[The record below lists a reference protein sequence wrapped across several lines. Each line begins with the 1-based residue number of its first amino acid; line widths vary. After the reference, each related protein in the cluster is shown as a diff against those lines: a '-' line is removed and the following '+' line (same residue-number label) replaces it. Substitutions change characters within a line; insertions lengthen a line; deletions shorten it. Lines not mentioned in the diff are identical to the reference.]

1 MYNRHQISIYIYI
14 SRYYIYYIKM
24 FCYFRVTDIDTFST
38 KICQTSPGF
47 RAPEGSPENDEA
59 VRLLLSRRDP
69 VNGNF
74 SEFSPVQV
82 SALCRESW
90 CETWMNMT
98 EICSDVQVVE
108 IYLEIPASWTSWTD
122 IMLTMLFVLDFCLG
136 WRVKAD
142 LIGRICIPISRP
154 WSHSDPGNI
163 RLNGRDW
170 HFKMLKGG
178 FNGKI
183 IYKWAIFH
191 GYVK

>member
-1 MYNRHQISIYIYI
+1 MYTSIN
-14 SRYYIYYIKM
+14 M

-38 KICQTSPGF
+38 KICNRRRQDSEHLRAAPKMMKRSGYCCPGGT
-47 RAPEGSPENDEA
+47 RSMAID
-59 VRLLLSRRDP
+59 
-69 VNGNF
+69 
-74 SEFSPVQV
+74 EFSPVQV

-136 WRVKAD
+136 WRVKAN

-170 HFKMLKGG
+170 HFKMLKAG